1 MAGKRGREGVTVAER
16 LLEEPYR
23 FDFFQAVRLL
33 ELIARSGSHDESSP
47 RRKSV
52 GRDHAPDEEVVRF
65 RSLPSRGFPSSPI
78 KSLQPA
84 DGRLLTDA
92 SGPPPEMQV
101 TFMGLTG
108 PSGVLPQHYTQLVID
123 RLRVN
128 DSSLRDY
135 LDLFHHRVISL
146 FYRAWEKYR
155 FPYSHERA
163 ARADDG
169 NDDGNG
175 GDDDSLFTFAMY
187 CCVGLGFPS
196 LRRRMNVADE
206 TILYYAGHFAQSRP
220 SAATL
225 EQIVADYFG
234 VPAEV
239 QQFFGQWFYLSE
251 RRNQSKLPSA
261 DCPAGRNNQLG
272 LDTIAGERVWN
283 VPSKFRI
290 RLGPLS
296 YSQFRDF
303 IPGRGRLQTLS
314 EIVRLYV
321 GAEFDFDVQLILR
334 SAEVPW
340 CQLDSD
346 SSDPARLGWNTWI
359 RSSPLQDDVG
369 DAVFVVDGMPQKKQ
383 PFTNPN

>member
-16 LLEEPYR
+16 LLEEPYC
-23 FDFFQAVRLL
+23 FDFFQAVRML

-47 RRKSV
+47 QRKSV
-52 GRDHAPDEEVVRF
+52 GHDFAPDEEVVRF
-65 RSLPSRGFPSSPI
+65 KSFPSRSFPSSPI
-78 KSLQPA
+78 ETLRPTEGKLLSDA
-84 DGRLLTDA
+84 D
-92 SGPPPEMQV
+92 GPPPEMLV

-123 RLRVN
+123 RLREN
-128 DSSLRDY
+128 DTSLRDY

-155 FPYSHERA
+155 FPFSHERA
-163 ARADDG
+163 AREKDG
-169 NDDGNG
+169 
-175 GDDDSLFTFAMY
+175 DDSLFTFALY

-206 TILYYAGHFAQSRP
+206 TVLYYAGHFAQSRP

-225 EQIVADYFG
+225 EQIVGDYFQ

-272 LDTIAGERVWN
+272 LDAIAGERVWN

-303 IPGRGRLQTLS
+303 IPGRRRLETLA
-314 EIVRLYV
+314 ELVRLHV
-321 GAEFDFDVQLILR
+321 GMEFDFDVQLVLR
-334 SAEVPW
+334 GEEVPW
-340 CQLDSD
+340 CRLDSD

-359 RSSPLQDDVG
+359 RSSPLQNDVG
-369 DAVFVVDGMPQKKQ
+369 DAVFVVDGMPEKSNHS
-383 PFTNPN
+383 PT